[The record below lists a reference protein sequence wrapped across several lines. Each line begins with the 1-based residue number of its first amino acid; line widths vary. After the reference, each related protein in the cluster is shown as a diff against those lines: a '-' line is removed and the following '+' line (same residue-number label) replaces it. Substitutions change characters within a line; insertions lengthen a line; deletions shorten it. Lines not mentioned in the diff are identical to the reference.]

1 MVEAGQRK
9 SEFMVN
15 SDYDVD
21 FFLSSVVVNMTIL
34 IAGDFNFHVDL
45 SLNLNT

>member
-21 FFLSSVVVNMTIL
+21 FFLSSVVNMTIL